1 MVDHENSTFHK
12 DAADFENARAN
23 PQETPARKSL
33 LALNEHKRKTLEH
46 YFRNIHGIIKSNRP
60 ISDFVWVNKLDI
72 AKGILDSGETYNNCK
87 AATCF
92 LENIAEVERESILES
107 VKRAKFFSLTMDGST
122 DEATVEQE
130 TLFVRF
136 CCQGDTVTKFL
147 TIGEPAST
155 SSADLYTFVTNILKT
170 HELNQNISFIGFGC
184 DGAANMVNF
193 FIYNFFFYFHIIRI
207 CHYIFVGYKVG

>member
-1 MVDHENSTFHK
+1 MVDHEKSTFHK

-107 VKRAKFFSLTMDGST
+107 VKK
-122 DEATVEQE
+122 
-130 TLFVRF
+130 
-136 CCQGDTVTKFL
+136 
-147 TIGEPAST
+147 GEVFQP
-155 SSADLYTFVTNILKT
+155 YN
-170 HELNQNISFIGFGC
+170 GW
-184 DGAANMVNF
+184 
-193 FIYNFFFYFHIIRI
+193 IYR
-207 CHYIFVGYKVG
+207 